1 MDPWELAKA
10 KLSEWYTPEQI
21 DEMAWCEIE
30 ELLSYEN

>member
-10 KLSEWYTPEQI
+10 KLSEWYTLEQI

-30 ELLSYEN
+30 ELLSYED